1 MGICTCCGYSGPM
14 TEYCPSCGFPN
25 KADTG
30 RKELIEHGW
39 RDKDGKFSAVL
50 KDGRFISRDIDTE
63 YSFTNASLMG
73 SPSMMQ
79 KINHPDEEFLIY
91 PAEVCYKKDK
101 RNEYGISKLWYGSGT
116 LHMDLCSFENWSL
129 VTVDLQMD
137 DSVIAELIE
146 PEDPVGWTCSKC
158 GKQFQTDDF
167 CSECGEPIDKIVL
180 FSLSRYSSAM
190 PPQNEGVCVFEFSE
204 KELICETLKNGKG
217 RRRYISSCVVE
228 PAYEIIKKYGIDK
241 WKEYENISSG
251 MCGGSVSVRY
261 RDGDEIVG
269 SSLDHMGSAVADAY
283 HELFALFA
291 G

>member
-30 RKELIEHGW
+30 RKDLIEHGW
-39 RDKDGKFSAVL
+39 RDKDGK
-50 KDGRFISRDIDTE
+50 DRRHYI
-63 YSFTNASLMG
+63 
-73 SPSMMQ
+73 PS
-79 KINHPDEEFLIY
+79 
-91 PAEVCYKKDK
+91 
-101 RNEYGISKLWYGSGT
+101 
-116 LHMDLCSFENWSL
+116 
-129 VTVDLQMD
+129 
-137 DSVIAELIE
+137 SVI
-146 PEDPVGWTCSKC
+146 
-158 GKQFQTDDF
+158 
-167 CSECGEPIDKIVL
+167 
-180 FSLSRYSSAM
+180 
-190 PPQNEGVCVFEFSE
+190 
-204 KELICETLKNGKG
+204 
-217 RRRYISSCVVE
+217 E
-228 PAYEIIKKYGIDK
+228 PAYESIRKYGIDK